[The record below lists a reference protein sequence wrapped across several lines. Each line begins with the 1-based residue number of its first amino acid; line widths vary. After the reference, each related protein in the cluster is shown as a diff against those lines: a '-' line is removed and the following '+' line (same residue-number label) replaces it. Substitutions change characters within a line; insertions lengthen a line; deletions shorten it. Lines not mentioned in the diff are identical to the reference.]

1 MNESLLN
8 ILFNIYEKY
17 LFFSDQHSFIR
28 KEIDQLNEIYDS
40 ESYLKFIQSSSILNK
55 NEVNILQEF
64 LDIGSEF
71 TEENKQELLNY
82 FNVFDNPIN
91 KIKIVQNILPFNL
104 INNLIIDKSL
114 LKNLDDFY
122 LLRKEIIHIENFIW
136 ENKTISEVNN
146 LSIMIMNNDTNSGEY
161 DKIKKCIKLYS
172 NNLNPSSLYHEFFH
186 LIDNELSK
194 KYLLNDL
201 FSNLNIPTK
210 ELKLLNNFIS
220 NLEHYITSDNNENF
234 NLYYSKYLGKNP
246 LLEIKSLDDIKFK
259 IKNLNYLGFK
269 LIVKKEK
276 EELFNNLAEE
286 LYSHFQYSQN
296 RLNQPKRNLY
306 AIFSDILDLDLPI
319 NQKYISKNSEKLAR
333 IYQSSFPQDK
343 DSLYPLGS
351 EKFILT
357 NNLNHILQN
366 EIKPLLA
373 HSHTLQNILTIREN
387 FNKKINSTLQLK

>member
-1 MNESLLN
+1 MDTIIN
-8 ILFNIYEKY
+8 ITKNFYSRFIYIGDKN
-17 LFFSDQHSFIR
+17 SFIINEINNLYEINNENEFKSFISTSTILNDEAKDFLFQYLRFNKEER
-28 KEIDQLNEIYDS
+28 KEKEHL
-40 ESYLKFIQSSSILNK
+40 F
-55 NEVNILQEF
+55 
-64 LDIGSEF
+64 
-71 TEENKQELLNY
+71 LNY
-82 FNVFDNPIN
+82 FNVDNNSID
-91 KIKIVQNILPFNL
+91 KIKVLNNVLPFNFV
-104 INNLIIDKSL
+104 NNLIIDKSL

-194 KYLLNDL
+194 KYFLNDL
-201 FSNLNIPTK
+201 FSNLNVPTK
-210 ELKLLNNFIS
+210 ELKLFNNFVS
-220 NLEHYITSDNNENF
+220 NLDHYITSDNNENF